1 MEVRLDTYLW
11 AIRLF
16 KSRTLA
22 SSAIKGGK
30 VKFKEKN
37 IKPAHLVAIGETYTI
52 NVGSEHKKIIEVAV
66 VIEKR
71 GSYEKVKH
79 AYVDHSPP
87 IVKEEKLESM
97 FYKTNV
103 KNDKGS
109 GRPTKKDRRDLKKK
123 GGWF

>member
-37 IKPAHLVAIGETYTI
+37 VKPSHVVAIGETYTVNI
-52 NVGSEHKKIIEVAV
+52 GSEHKKIIEVAV
-66 VIEKR
+66 LIEKR

-87 IVKEEKLESM
+87 IVKEEKLENM
-97 FYKTNV
+97 FFKNNV
-103 KNDKGS
+103 KNEKGS